1 MSSESA
7 SVILKTEL
15 NVEHEEDFSFKDL
28 DQSEVKVEAIENFR

>member
-1 MSSESA
+1 MMSSESA

-15 NVEHEEDFSFKDL
+15 NEEDFSFKDL